1 MYKIYEKIR
10 LRNRVFN
17 RQQNALTKTGR
28 KLALV
33 QILMMIAAVLFC
45 TAVVYLFWG
54 GEYAKS
60 AFVGGC
66 VAVIPNCVFAYKA
79 FQFAGARASQQ
90 VMKSFYGGA
99 KLKLG
104 LTAVLFALAF
114 KLIVILPAPFF
125 GVYCLAVLTAL
136 LTPMFLKY

>member
-1 MYKIYEKIR
+1 M
-10 LRNRVFN
+10 FN

-28 KLALV
+28 KLALM
-33 QILMMIAAVLFC
+33 QILIMIATVLFC
-45 TAVVYLFWG
+45 TTVVYLVWG
-54 GEYAKS
+54 GEYATS
-60 AFVGGC
+60 ALAGGC

-90 VMKSFYGGA
+90 VMKSFYSGA

-114 KLIVILPAPFF
+114 KFLVILPAPFF
-125 GVYCLAVLTAL
+125 GIYSLAVVSAL